1 MLDCC
6 NLSLWFL
13 LKPKVLGIQTLKTQ
27 VLGVFFCLFKMNIF
41 LMLISLFMCN

>member
-6 NLSLWFL
+6 NLSLIS
-13 LKPKVLGIQTLKTQ
+13 LKAQGAGYTNSKNPSFRC
-27 VLGVFFCLFKMNIF
+27 FFFLFKMNIF